1 MPPTLLLLAET
12 ASAPWRVAVLVVPAA
27 GAIWGAVSAVARVI
41 KDSTEARIA
50 AERDRTN
57 MEREYRDQLVSL
69 YEERERKLREDLVI
83 ITRFIDVLTSI
94 KNRAEADAAE
104 DEEEPPPPEPPRR
117 GSPK

>member
-1 MPPTLLLLAET
+1 MAPVPLLLAET
-12 ASAPWRVAVLVVPAA
+12 STAPWWVAVLVVPAA

-57 MEREYRDQLVSL
+57 MEREYRDQLVKL
-69 YEERERKLREDLVI
+69 YEEREKKLREDLVI

-94 KNRAEADAAE
+94 KNNAAAAAAE
-104 DEEEPPPPEPPRR
+104 DDEPPPPDPPRR
-117 GSPK
+117 RAPK